1 LHLFNLPNILTLS
14 RIGIIPF
21 FVAIYYSP
29 LEMAGVWASVIFIL
43 AAITDAIDGYLARRW
58 QQTTALGAFLD
69 PVADKLIVTVAL
81 IMLVHTYADLWLTLA
96 AMIIISREII
106 ISALREWMAE
116 LGLRAKVAVSWLGK
130 VKTASQMLAIILLLY
145 QQPLVGI
152 DLYLFGILSLWAA
165 AVLSLWSMYI
175 YLIAALPEFNK
186 N

>member
-1 LHLFNLPNILTLS
+1 
-14 RIGIIPF
+14 
-21 FVAIYYSP
+21 
-29 LEMAGVWASVIFIL
+29 MAGALASMIFIL
-43 AAITDAIDGYLARRW
+43 AAITDAVDGYLARRW

-81 IMLVHTYADLWLTLA
+81 IMLVHSYADLWLSLA

-145 QQPLVGI
+145 QQPLFGI
-152 DLYLFGILSLWAA
+152 DLYLFGILSLWVA

-175 YLIAALPEFNK
+175 YLMAGLPTFGK
-186 N
+186 S